1 MTLSLSENDDGDS
14 SDSNPIDFCSS
25 NDLLAAASGDMINIF
40 KIQSGHR
47 VRVLSSIKL
56 KTGVRGTT
64 VLDLAFHPNGKSIAV
79 GCSDSALR
87 IFSCD
92 DGRLIGEKF
101 DTSKQAT
108 CSTCQWYVNLI
119 SFYLSE
125 YIEHTQHIRYTNE
138 MLLLTWSGRI
148 RITGIARKRKVIQH
162 PSHIEMVSCSSQDS
176 SKWKFNV
183 LDRQAIPKKLPVR
196 SACLSPDGNFVAVG
210 HKDGTVSIWS
220 IGQGMKCVRVF
231 PKHHDFAVNDIVFFG
246 SQKTSQM
253 LTPPILTVSGD
264 GICRMHPTRP
274 SSTSIM
280 SVVAFLVLILALLVP
295 LLCKFAPE
303 YVPGPLFDVFEKAI
317 EHVPFLAQ

>member
-1 MTLSLSENDDGDS
+1 
-14 SDSNPIDFCSS
+14 
-25 NDLLAAASGDMINIF
+25 
-40 KIQSGHR
+40 
-47 VRVLSSIKL
+47 
-56 KTGVRGTT
+56 
-64 VLDLAFHPNGKSIAV
+64 
-79 GCSDSALR
+79 
-87 IFSCD
+87 
-92 DGRLIGEKF
+92 
-101 DTSKQAT
+101 
-108 CSTCQWYVNLI
+108 
-119 SFYLSE
+119 
-125 YIEHTQHIRYTNE
+125 

-303 YVPGPLFDVFEKAI
+303 YVPDPVFDVFEKAI
-317 EHVPFLAQ
+317 QHIPSLSNKN